1 MQAAARSYRL
11 NQTHALCKVV
21 YLFYQQSMEHHMIQL
36 MSRKQRAAK
45 LLNGEIGL
53 SGLDALTE
61 GEGGLEESLMQ
72 AIGQETS
79 LLDPT
84 QLFKTDHVT
93 SAIDE
98 DDAAFWNVVASSEP
112 VSELPLLIASPTDSL
127 VQVGQQL
134 GATITP
140 FTLVADPV
148 RPVEITT
155 IAVLQES
162 SKLVIALT
170 AKFGPVSRLTQE
182 RQAKVQA
189 RLVQALEQ
197 GVPHPTD
204 GALKLCEGV
213 LHPDFARYPVHS
225 ESLTRWIAKYLRAE
239 KALDPNQIMA
249 FAAELV
255 KCAVETSTAQ
265 PSQITEQRVKGKSNA
280 KARKLKP
287 DLMAIPE
294 DHPTKGESTSPKPT
308 PASRSQVAPRQLV
321 LFNLPQAYA

>member
-1 MQAAARSYRL
+1 
-11 NQTHALCKVV
+11 
-21 YLFYQQSMEHHMIQL
+21 MEHHMIQL

-162 SKLVIALT
+162 SKLVTALT

-213 LHPDFARYPVHS
+213 LHPDFSHYAVHA
-225 ESLTRWIAKYLRAE
+225 ESLTRWIVKYLRAE
-239 KALDPNQIMA
+239 KALDPDRIPA

-255 KCAVETSTAQ
+255 ALASQSDCPKALPSLPKGQTS
-265 PSQITEQRVKGKSNA
+265 GKTKRS
-280 KARKLKP
+280 KP
-287 DLMAIPE
+287 DLMAIPTSAE
-294 DHPTKGESTSPKPT
+294 PNTLPIVKPSIPSPSSRRTAPTTS
-308 PASRSQVAPRQLV
+308 RQPL
-321 LFNLPQAYA
+321 LFNLPHVPA

>member
-1 MQAAARSYRL
+1 
-11 NQTHALCKVV
+11 
-21 YLFYQQSMEHHMIQL
+21 MIQL

-98 DDAAFWNVVASSEP
+98 EDAAFWNVAAAAESVSPLSLLPASQTD
-112 VSELPLLIASPTDSL
+112 PLVL
-127 VQVGQQL
+127 VGQAL
-134 GATITP
+134 GATITKLTEGITP
-140 FTLVADPV
+140 VKEVDEPV
-148 RPVEITT
+148 RPSVVIEQ
-155 IAVLQES
+155 AS
-162 SKLVIALT
+162 STLLMTLT
-170 AKFGPVSRLTQE
+170 AAFSPVSRLSQE
-182 RQAKVQA
+182 RQARVQA
-189 RLVQALEQ
+189 RLAQVLEQ

-204 GALKLCEGV
+204 GSLKLCEGI
-213 LHPDFARYPVHS
+213 LHPDFARYPIHA

-239 KALDPNQIMA
+239 KALDPDQITA

-255 KCAVETSTAQ
+255 KCAVQTSTAQ
-265 PSQITEQRVKGKSNA
+265 PSQITEQRVKGKPNA
-280 KARKLKP
+280 KTKKAKP
-287 DLMAIPE
+287 DLMAIPD
-294 DHPTKGESTSPKPT
+294 DHPAKGDSSSIPTSPKPAT
-308 PASRSQVAPRQLV
+308 VSRPQVAPRQLV
-321 LFNLPQAYA
+321 LFNVPQAYA